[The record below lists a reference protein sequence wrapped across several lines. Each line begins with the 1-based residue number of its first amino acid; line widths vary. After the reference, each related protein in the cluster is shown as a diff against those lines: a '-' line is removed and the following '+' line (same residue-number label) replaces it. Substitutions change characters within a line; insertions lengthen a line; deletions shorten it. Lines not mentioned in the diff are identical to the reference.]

1 MSTTTPDADLRCPQC
16 AAHVRAGSD
25 WCTLCYADLRPAPAP
40 VPAPA
45 TAAADPAAAP
55 DQAGE
60 WSTTSAP
67 GAPPHTSAAGDHA
80 PGTSATPP
88 AADGTP
94 GAAPGRRGKHAK
106 HAARPSAE
114 ETEAL
119 AARLLAELAVHESGS
134 PLGRFSALT
143 DTTGKKAGLMIGG
156 TVAVVAVL
164 LGLMAVL
171 GRLF

>member
-40 VPAPA
+40 APAPEPVAVALEEPTAEEPASAAGHHALATSAAEVTPDA
-45 TAAADPAAAP
+45 TAAGEPA
-55 DQAGE
+55 
-60 WSTTSAP
+60 
-67 GAPPHTSAAGDHA
+67 
-80 PGTSATPP
+80 
-88 AADGTP
+88 
-94 GAAPGRRGKHAK
+94 RRGKHAK

-119 AARLLAELAVHESGS
+119 AAQLLAQLAVHESGS

-143 DTTGKKAGLMIGG
+143 DTTGKKVGLMVGG
-156 TVAVVAVL
+156 TVAVVALLLAVMAL
-164 LGLMAVL
+164 LGLVV
-171 GRLF
+171 